1 MLLID
6 DKIIDPAI
14 FKQEFICNLDACKGA
29 CCWEGDYGAPIEV
42 EEIEKL
48 EANLDKIMPF
58 LTEEGKAVIQKEGVA
73 EYVPQEKEF
82 GTTLVDGSACS
93 FLTFGEDGI
102 AMCGIQKAYEAG
114 AIDQHLKP
122 MSCYLYPIRV
132 ERMEGNNF
140 WKLEY
145 DEWEICS
152 AACEKGKANGVAV
165 YQFLKQP
172 LIRKYGADFYEQL
185 EDMAKYLSEK
195 EL

>member
-58 LTEEGKAVIQKEGVA
+58 LTKEGRAVIEAEGVA
-73 EYVPQEKEF
+73 EYIPQEKEF
-82 GTTLVDGSACS
+82 GTTLVDNAACS
-93 FLTFGEDGI
+93 FLTFGADGI
-102 AMCGIQKAYEAG
+102 AKCGIEKAYEEG
-114 AIDQHLKP
+114 AIEEHLKP
-122 MSCYLYPIRV
+122 ISCYLYPIRV

-165 YQFLKQP
+165 YEFLKKP
-172 LIRKYGADFYEQL
+172 LIRKYGETFYEQL
-185 EDMAKYLSEK
+185 EDMGRYIKESE
-195 EL
+195 